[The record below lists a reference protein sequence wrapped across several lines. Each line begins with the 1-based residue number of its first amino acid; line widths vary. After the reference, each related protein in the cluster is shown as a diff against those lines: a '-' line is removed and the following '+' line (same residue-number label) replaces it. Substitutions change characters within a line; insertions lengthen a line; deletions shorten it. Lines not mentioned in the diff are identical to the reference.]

1 LSFTMAT
8 LFFAIQIYCD
18 FSGYTD
24 IARGLSKTMGVE
36 LMLNF
41 NYPYHAATVG
51 EFWRRWHISL
61 STWFRDYV
69 YMPLGG
75 SNRSQVITY
84 RNVLIVFLISGL
96 WHGASWHYVAWGLLH
111 GLVLLTERLA
121 NKYQLV
127 LNKTWGSI
135 KTFSII
141 IVSWSLFRIN
151 DLQDFKKISFHNLH
165 ISSEQFGWCYL
176 IYALILIGII
186 LFAEKKIVT
195 SFLQLNNTKKV
206 MAIIITTILIFIF
219 GLFNNNQFIYFQ
231 F

>member
-151 DLQDFKKISFHNLH
+151 V
-165 ISSEQFGWCYL
+165 
-176 IYALILIGII
+176 
-186 LFAEKKIVT
+186 LFDIR
-195 SFLQLNNTKKV
+195 FD
-206 MAIIITTILIFIF
+206 IDRHYFIC
-219 GLFNNNQFIYFQ
+219 
-231 F
+231 